1 MKVSEIK
8 TLEALSTLMATS
20 ASSVARNSGCQLVQ
34 FTVLCNNAPISFA
47 WNPADNDYD
56 VTVGTK

>member
-8 TLEALSTLMATS
+8 TLENLSNVMANTVRQ
-20 ASSVARNSGCQLVQ
+20 VAVNNDCRLVQ
-34 FTVLCNNAPISFA
+34 FTVLCGNAPISFA
-47 WNPADNDYD
+47 WNPADDDYD